1 MSEAITRAMK
11 KAKVQPSRP
20 WLRHF
25 TKFCRRSLPEDRA
38 LLVKMAAEIE
48 AAIQRIGG
56 DK

>member
-1 MSEAITRAMK
+1 MSEAITRAIK